1 MLSSAE
7 VASSKKRILSN
18 KVIPDEIKNYI
29 DESTKSKLEIF
40 FNNTQ
45 DTLEKGFDTAF
56 ENLNTSLIT
65 TINSAFTTFESEHER
80 RLEQNRENHE
90 KTMSGLNSQ
99 YTTAQNFYNG
109 NKDKQKAQSNS
120 IIENYQRIKNNK
132 LKAMIFFAL
141 KKYYLNKKN
150 RRNKHNNILNYMN
163 NRKKYLIFNSWR
175 NIANNFGK
183 TKLKMINNQNFL
195 DESKKMTQSHDEE
208 MMRLKLVL
216 ESLEK
221 DIQKEINER
230 KSLAKL
236 YDLSLKKGVE
246 AFLRETNY
254 IIDFDAS
261 RAQTPNERSFIDAEN
276 NYKLYIEQV
285 DNVKNNTK

>member
-1 MLSSAE
+1 M
-7 VASSKKRILSN
+7 ASSN
-18 KVIPDEIKNYI
+18 PIPEEIKNYI
-29 DESTKSKLEIF
+29 DDSTKSKLELF

-45 DTLEKGFDTAF
+45 DTLEKGFETAF
-56 ENLNTSLIT
+56 QDLNTALIT

-99 YTTAQNFYNG
+99 YTTAQNFYSG
-109 NKDKQKAQSNS
+109 NKDKQKAQSVS
-120 IIENYQRIKNNK
+120 IVDNFQRIKNNRM
-132 LKAMIFFAL
+132 KAMIFFAL
-141 KKYYLNKKN
+141 KKYYLDKKN
-150 RRNKHNNILNYMN
+150 KRNKNNNILNHMN
-163 NRKKYLIFNSWR
+163 FRKKYLIFNSWR
-175 NIANNFGK
+175 NITNSFRK
-183 TKLKMINNQNFL
+183 IKLKLISNQHFL
-195 DESKKMTQSHDEE
+195 DESKKITESNEEE
-208 MMRLKLVL
+208 MMKLRMVL
-216 ESLEK
+216 ESIEK

-261 RAQTPNERSFIDAEN
+261 RAQTPNERSFIDPEN
-276 NYKLYIEQV
+276 NYNLYVQQV
-285 DNVKNNTK
+285 NEIKSKKKR